1 MSLINETQNTYYSG
15 SGADFGS
22 YQFVSLTDIIN
33 AFIFTYTGENKIF
46 PKVQRTEVAF
56 HAQRALQELSF
67 DTLKSF
73 KSQEIEV
80 PPSLQMILPQ
90 DYVSYIKFSYID
102 GSGVKNVIYPTR
114 DTQNFTAISQDAD
127 GTYQDDGTNLTLQ
140 SESDAWTNYKSAT
153 NVDTADDYDDD
164 TYTDLLGGRY
174 GIDPERAHS
183 NGSFYIDEIAG
194 KVHFSSHF
202 AGKTIAIEYVS
213 DGLGTEDEMKVHK
226 FAEEAMYKHIAYA
239 VACTHKNIPEF
250 VVGRFKKEKR
260 AMTRQAKLRLSKFNM
275 EELTQ
280 VLRGKSKIIK
290 H

>member
-1 MSLINETQNTYYSG
+1 MALINDTQNEYYTG
-15 SGADFGS
+15 SGDDFGS
-22 YQFVSLTDIIN
+22 YQFVSLTNIID
-33 AFIFTYTGENKIF
+33 AFLFTYTGENKIF

-56 HAQRALQELSF
+56 HAQRALAELSF

-90 DYVSYIKFSYID
+90 DYVSYIKFTRVD
-102 GSGVKNVIYPTR
+102 DSGIKQIIYPNRITS
-114 DTQNFTAISQDAD
+114 NPTAISQDANGD
-127 GTYQDDGTNLTLQ
+127 YQDDGTDLTLQ
-140 SESDAWTNYKSAT
+140 TESNAWTNFKAAT
-153 NVDTADDYDDD
+153 NVDNDDDYDDD

-174 GIDPERAHS
+174 GIDPEHAHT
-183 NGSFYIDEIAG
+183 NGSFYIDDNTG
-194 KVHFSSHF
+194 KIHFSSNF
-202 AGKTIAIEYVS
+202 AGKTIIIDYVS
-213 DGLGTEDEMKVHK
+213 DGLGTEAEMQVHK

-250 VVGRFKKEKR
+250 VVGRFKQERK
-260 AMTRQAKLRLSKFNM
+260 ATTRQAKLRLSKFNL

>member
-1 MSLINETQNTYYSG
+1 MAILSDTQNSYYSG
-15 SGADFGS
+15 SGDSFGS

-102 GSGVKNVIYPTR
+102 TSGIKNTIYPTR
-114 DTQNFTAISQDAD
+114 ITQNFTAISQDSNGD
-127 GTYQDDGTNLTLQ
+127 YQFTGDNLTLQ
-140 SESDAWTNYKSAT
+140 AESDAWTNFKGIEA
-153 NVDTADDYDDD
+153 NVDLNDYDDD
-164 TYTDLLGGRY
+164 TYTDLLGSRY
-174 GIDPERAHS
+174 GVDPEHAHT
-183 NGSFYIDEIAG
+183 NGSFYIDENAG

-202 AGKTIAIEYVS
+202 SGKTIAIEYIS
-213 DGLGTEDEMKVHK
+213 DGLGTEAEMQVHK
-226 FAEEAMYKHIAYA
+226 YAEEAMYKHIAYA
-239 VACTHKNIPEF
+239 VSCTYKNIPEY

-260 AMTRQAKLRLSKFNM
+260 ATIRQAKLRLSKFNL